1 MRDSLAVRVGSSA
14 ASASSGQDAILELIP
29 VIRRVVAAR
38 VRDFQLVDDLV
49 QETLAR
55 VMAARDRIEQGSLA
69 PYAVAV
75 ARNLVVAVGQGQD
88 RARRTAHLLVEETG
102 DPLPDTEVLQRDENT
117 VVGAALARLS
127 SQEREVLLAHEVEGA
142 GTAELAASRGS
153 TPGAIAAQLNRIR
166 AKLRVE
172 YLMADTGVTPPTDRC
187 KPVLFALSTGDRRRQ
202 RELDTA
208 GHLLECDCCL
218 GLSTVLFDR
227 RPPLQNEDEARVMV
241 TLDADVVT
249 ARQKGRDIAARAGF
263 SATDLTLIATAIS
276 EIARNIVKFARR
288 GEIVI
293 RMVDEPG
300 RRGVTVV
307 ARDAGPG
314 IGDIAAAMRDGVST
328 YRGLGLGLPG
338 RPPVDGRVR
347 HRLRGRQ
354 RNHRDN
360 GEMALTDPR
369 KDQSTTAREQDN
381 DHR

>member
-1 MRDSLAVRVGSSA
+1 MQDSPAVTRGLPSA
-14 ASASSGQDAILELIP
+14 GADADPDVIVELIP
-29 VIRRVVAAR
+29 VLRRVVGAR

-55 VMAARDRIEQGSLA
+55 VMAARGRIEQGTLA

-75 ARNLVVAVGQGQD
+75 ARNLVTAVGQGQD
-88 RARRTAHLLVEETG
+88 RARRSAHLLVDDGVDT
-102 DPLPDTEVLQRDENT
+102 PPDTEVLQRDENT

-127 SQEREVLLAHEVEGA
+127 PQERDVLLAHEVDGA

-153 TPGAIAAQLNRIR
+153 TPGAIAAQLNRTR

-187 KPVLFALSTGDRRRQ
+187 RPVLFALSAGDRRRQ

-218 GLSTVLFDR
+218 ELSTALFDR
-227 RPPLQNEDEARVMV
+227 RPPLPNDDEARVMV
-241 TLDADVVT
+241 TRDADVVT

-263 SATDLTLIATAIS
+263 TATDLTLVATAIS

-293 RMVDEPG
+293 TMVDDAG

-314 IGDIAAAMRDGVST
+314 IGDISGALRDGVST

-338 RPPVDGRVR
+338 AR
-347 HRLRGRQ
+347 RLMDEFDVVSEVGK
-354 RNHRDN
+354 
-360 GEMALTDPR
+360 GTTVTMAKWR
-369 KDQSTTAREQDN
+369 
-381 DHR
+381 

>member
-1 MRDSLAVRVGSSA
+1 VVRDSLTATG
-14 ASASSGQDAILELIP
+14 ASSVGDDSAQDVILELVP

-55 VMAARDRIEQGSLA
+55 VMAARNRIEQDTLA

-75 ARNLVVAVGQGQD
+75 ARNLVVAVGQGQE
-88 RARRTAHLLVEETG
+88 RARRTAHLMVDHTANPPADG
-102 DPLPDTEVLQRDENT
+102 EVLQREEGT
-117 VVGAALARLS
+117 VVGVALARLS
-127 SQEREVLLAHEVEGA
+127 RQEREVLLAHEVDGA
-142 GTAELAASRGS
+142 GTAELAARRGS
-153 TPGAIAAQLNRIR
+153 TPGAIAAQLNRTR

-172 YLMADTGVTPPTDRC
+172 YLMADTGVSPPTDRC
-187 KPVLFALSTGDRRRQ
+187 RPVLFALSAGDRRRQ

-218 GLSTVLFDR
+218 GLSTALFDR
-227 RPPLQNEDEARVMV
+227 RPPPQDDDGARVMV

-249 ARQKGRDIAARAGF
+249 ARQQGRDIAARAGF
-263 SATDLTLIATAIS
+263 TTTDQTLIATAIS

-293 RMVDEPG
+293 RLVDEPG
-300 RRGVTVV
+300 RRGLTVV

-314 IGDIAAAMRDGVST
+314 IGDISAALRDGVSS

-338 RPPVDGRVR
+338 AR
-347 HRLRGRQ
+347 RLMEEFDVVSEVGK
-354 RNHRDN
+354 
-360 GEMALTDPR
+360 GTTVTMAKWR
-369 KDQSTTAREQDN
+369 
-381 DHR
+381 

>member
-1 MRDSLAVRVGSSA
+1 VRDSVAVTGGSSGA
-14 ASASSGQDAILELIP
+14 CAQAGQVMIVELIP
-29 VIRRVVAAR
+29 LIRRVVAAR

-55 VMAARDRIEQGSLA
+55 VMAARDRIEDGSLA

-75 ARNLVVAVGQGQD
+75 ARNLVIAVGQGQD
-88 RARRTAHLLVEETG
+88 RARRTAHLLVEATA
-102 DPLPDTEVLQRDENT
+102 DPPPDAGVLEREENT
-117 VVGAALARLS
+117 VVGAALAQLTPA
-127 SQEREVLLAHEVEGA
+127 EREVLLAHEVDGA

-153 TPGAIAAQLNRIR
+153 TPGAIAAQLKRTR

-187 KPVLFALSTGDRRRQ
+187 RPVLFALSAGDRRRQ

-208 GHLLECDCCL
+208 GHLLDCDCCL
-218 GLSTVLFDR
+218 GLSTVLFER
-227 RPPLQNEDEARVMV
+227 RPPVQNDDEARVMV
-241 TLDADVVT
+241 TVDADVVT
-249 ARQKGRDIAARAGF
+249 ARQKGREIATRAGF
-263 SATDLTLIATAIS
+263 TATDLTLIATAIS

-293 RMVDEPG
+293 RLVDEPG

-314 IGDIAAAMRDGVST
+314 IGDITAAVRDGVST

-338 RPPVDGRVR
+338 AR
-347 HRLRGRQ
+347 RLMDEFDIVSEVGK
-354 RNHRDN
+354 
-360 GEMALTDPR
+360 GTTVMMAKWR
-369 KDQSTTAREQDN
+369 
-381 DHR
+381 